1 MLRRFDLHLHTEA
14 SPDSLLSPA
23 ELLEVCL
30 RKGLAGVAITDH
42 DTIAGALEV
51 LRLTPAGLQIIVGEE
66 VASLQGEVL
75 GLFLRKEVP
84 AAMDV
89 WATAR
94 AIRAQG
100 GLVGVPHPCDSWRH
114 VLPLEVVEELARA
127 GLLDFVEGRNG
138 RVLRQ
143 ENNHRAEALGRRLA
157 LPLTAGSDA
166 HSVWEVG
173 ACTVLLPAFS
183 GPQEFLAALA
193 RGRLLGRPSPP
204 WSKVG
209 SVVARL
215 RRYGRSALR
224 PQTPGGS

>member
-1 MLRRFDLHLHTEA
+1 MPGRFDLHLHTEA
-14 SPDSLLSPA
+14 SPDSLLRPA
-23 ELLEVCL
+23 ELLEVCSRL
-30 RKGLAGVAITDH
+30 GLAGIAVTDH
-42 DTIAGALEV
+42 DTVEGGLEA
-51 LRLTPAGLQIIVGEE
+51 LRLAPAGLQIIVGEE
-66 VASLQGEVL
+66 VDTLQGEVL
-75 GLFLRKEVP
+75 GFFLRESVP
-84 AAMDV
+84 PGMD
-89 WATAR
+89 ARETAR

-100 GLVGVPHPCDSWRH
+100 GLVGVPHPYDSWRH

-127 GLLDFVEGRNG
+127 GLLDFIEGRNG

-143 ENNHRAEALGRRLA
+143 ESNFRAEALGRRLA

-183 GPQEFLAALA
+183 GPREFLAALSQ
-193 RGRLLGRPSPP
+193 GRLLGRPSPP

-215 RRYGRSALR
+215 RRYKRGILHPPMSK
-224 PQTPGGS
+224 TS